1 MRHEMVVMVPVYPRQ
16 VNTVKY
22 VKSHG
27 DLLSSHQVGRELPAI
42 TTLTIMVSMRFYLI
56 LVLSFL
62 LILTAV
68 VVVRFSY
75 GSSGSVE
82 R

>member
-1 MRHEMVVMVPVYPRQ
+1 MVVMSDVPAGVARQ

-27 DLLSSHQVGRELPAI
+27 DLVSRHQVGGVTQFPAI
-42 TTLTIMVSMRFYLI
+42 TTPTMVTMRFYLI

-68 VVVRFSY
+68 AVVRFSY